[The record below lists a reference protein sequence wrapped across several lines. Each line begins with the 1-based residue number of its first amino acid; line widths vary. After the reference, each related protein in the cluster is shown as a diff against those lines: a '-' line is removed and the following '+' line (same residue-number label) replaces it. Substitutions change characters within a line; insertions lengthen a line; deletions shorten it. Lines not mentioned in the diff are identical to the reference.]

1 MFKSTFSGKFSCNL
15 NANPLQH
22 STLFL
27 KRKQGCNNTPFR
39 TGVYAFPGSRKLRG
53 VCPQIKLQLPASI
66 SPPSQSIVMILQQ
79 YYFSINNISKNQSS
93 SIKMLPTD
101 NRQNAK
107 IKKNKNTCKPECN
120 YPKLISYKNCI
131 EQKRFVSNRN

>member
-1 MFKSTFSGKFSCNL
+1 
-15 NANPLQH
+15 
-22 STLFL
+22 
-27 KRKQGCNNTPFR
+27 
-39 TGVYAFPGSRKLRG
+39 
-53 VCPQIKLQLPASI
+53 
-66 SPPSQSIVMILQQ
+66 MILQQ

-101 NRQNAK
+101 TKSSRQNAK
-107 IKKNKNTCKPECN
+107 KKKENTCKPECN